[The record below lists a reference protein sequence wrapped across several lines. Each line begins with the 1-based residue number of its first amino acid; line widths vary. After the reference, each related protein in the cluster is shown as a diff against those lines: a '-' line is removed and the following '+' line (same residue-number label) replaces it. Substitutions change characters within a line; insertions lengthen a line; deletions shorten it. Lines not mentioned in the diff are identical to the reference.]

1 MISTFFIIFNSYIKL
16 ISKEI
21 DVEDK
26 SLVKSLKRAN
36 SGGTHK
42 FLNTKF
48 LNLADGFY
56 KYELEFSKQC
66 LNPFNTVQGGMIA
79 SAIDEI
85 TSISVN
91 ILTKDEY
98 LPSSTDIH
106 ITFHRPLFEGKI
118 LGTAKI
124 IKLGKHIVSIEGRL
138 YSSSGKIA
146 ASGLHTAILVKTSEI
161 DQHK

>member
-1 MISTFFIIFNSYIKL
+1 MKDNILK
-16 ISKEI
+16 
-21 DVEDK
+21 K
-26 SLVKSLKRAN
+26 SLQRAN

-48 LNLADGFY
+48 LDFEDGFY

-106 ITFHRPLFEGKI
+106 ITFHRPLLVGKI
-118 LGTAKI
+118 FGIAKI
-124 IKLGKHIVSIEGRL
+124 IKLGKKIVSIEGRL

-146 ASGLHTAILVKTSEI
+146 ATGLHTALLVKTTDI
-161 DQHK
+161 DNN

>member
-1 MISTFFIIFNSYIKL
+1 M
-16 ISKEI
+16 
-21 DVEDK
+21 EDK
-26 SLVKSLKRAN
+26 NLKKSLQRAN

-48 LNLADGFY
+48 LNLENGLY

-66 LNPFNTVQGGMIA
+66 LNPFKTVQGGMIA

-91 ILTKDEY
+91 IFTKDEF

-118 LGTAKI
+118 FGTAKI
-124 IKLGKHIVSIEGRL
+124 IKLGKQLVSIEGKL
-138 YSSSGKIA
+138 FSSSGKIA
-146 ASGLHTAILVKTSEI
+146 ATGLHTAILVKTTDI
-161 DQHK
+161 DNN

>member
-1 MISTFFIIFNSYIKL
+1 MK
-16 ISKEI
+16 
-21 DVEDK
+21 DK
-26 SLVKSLKRAN
+26 SLKKSLKRAK

-42 FLNTKF
+42 FLNTRF
-48 LNLADGFY
+48 LNLEDDCY
-56 KYELEFSKQC
+56 KFEVEFSKQC

-106 ITFHRPLFEGKI
+106 VTFHRPLFEGKI
-118 LGTAKI
+118 FGTAKI
-124 IKLGKHIVSIEGRL
+124 IKLGKQIVSIEGRL
-138 YSSSGKIA
+138 YSCCGKIA
-146 ASGLHTAILVKTSEI
+146 ATGLHTALLVKTTDI
-161 DQHK
+161 DNN

>member
-1 MISTFFIIFNSYIKL
+1 MKDENLKKSMI
-16 ISKEI
+16 
-21 DVEDK
+21 
-26 SLVKSLKRAN
+26 RAR

-48 LNLADGFY
+48 LGLEDETY
-56 KYELEFSKQC
+56 KYELEFLKEC

-91 ILTKDEY
+91 IFTKDKY

-106 ITFHRPLFEGKI
+106 ISFHRPLFQGKVI
-118 LGTAKI
+118 GTAKL
-124 IKLGKHIVSIEGRL
+124 IKLGKQIVSVEGRL
-138 YSSSGKIA
+138 FASSGKIA
-146 ASGLHTAILVKTSEI
+146 ASGLHTAVLTKTSDI
-161 DQHK
+161 NKSQ

>member
-1 MISTFFIIFNSYIKL
+1 M
-16 ISKEI
+16 
-21 DVEDK
+21 EDK
-26 SLVKSLKRAN
+26 SLKKSLQRAN

-48 LNLADGFY
+48 LNLENGFY

-66 LNPFNTVQGGMIA
+66 LNPFKTVQGGMIA

-91 ILTKDEY
+91 IFTKDEF

-118 LGTAKI
+118 FGTAKI
-124 IKLGKHIVSIEGRL
+124 IKLGKQLVSIEGKL
-138 YSSSGKIA
+138 FSSSGKIA
-146 ASGLHTAILVKTSEI
+146 ATGLHTAILVKTTDI
-161 DQHK
+161 DNN

>member
-1 MISTFFIIFNSYIKL
+1 
-16 ISKEI
+16 
-21 DVEDK
+21 VEDK
-26 SLVKSLKRAN
+26 SLKKSLQRAN

-48 LNLADGFY
+48 LNLENGLY

-66 LNPFNTVQGGMIA
+66 LNPFKTVQGGMIA

-91 ILTKDEY
+91 IFTKDEF

-118 LGTAKI
+118 FGTAKI
-124 IKLGKHIVSIEGRL
+124 IKLGKQLVSIEGKL
-138 YSSSGKIA
+138 FSSSGKIA
-146 ASGLHTAILVKTSEI
+146 ATGLHTAILVKTTDI
-161 DQHK
+161 DNN